1 MSERCKS
8 AKGTKEIRQ
17 NLLKMQNSFLILVSI
32 EASRDIVDSAM
43 TKTMSRWNKFRDLVP
58 LFASK
63 CFILGGNSRLY
74 SAYVNC
80 VMLHRDKTWPV
91 KEKGDQTRKQW
102 DKDC

>member
-1 MSERCKS
+1 M
-8 AKGTKEIRQ
+8 
-17 NLLKMQNSFLILVSI
+17 
-32 EASRDIVDSAM
+32 DSAM

-91 KEKGDQTRKQW
+91 KEKEVIRLESNGTKIVKWMCNIKPGDIISGEELMT
-102 DKDC
+102 